1 MENAKRMAM
10 KMDFEHLKNI
20 IYELNED
27 ELFYRRY
34 YYAKQ
39 QKYSL
44 DKFLFTLDM
53 DDVRKRHL
61 LIPELPETIP
71 VKFLD
76 SYFFNMEDN
85 TSIVVQR
92 HNRYSPAIIHSHSF
106 FELVYIYDGKC
117 TNNISGRDISM
128 RSGDICIIPPDIEH
142 SISVFDESIVINIM
156 LRKDTLHTMFYNFL
170 NTPNILSSFFLNN
183 IYAQKANDY
192 ILFHTGTDRQ
202 IKQSF
207 LWMLWESVNKSEFFH
222 QLICNTLLLDFYL
235 IIRDYGSTVQMPL
248 FDSKIDVQ
256 RYAIIEYI
264 QNNYQK
270 ISLHELAKKFHYTDE
285 YASRLIKELTGL
297 TYSCILRTVRIERAQ
312 ELLLNTNMTVAAIA
326 ESIGYETPEYFIR
339 QFKKMQNTT
348 PSQYRKD
355 HNPNVIRR

>member
-1 MENAKRMAM
+1 
-10 KMDFEHLKNI
+10 MDFDYIKST

-34 YYAKQ
+34 YYARQ

-44 DKFLFTLDM
+44 DKFLFDLDM
-53 DDVRKRHL
+53 NDVLRRHL

-71 VKFLD
+71 MKFLD
-76 SYFFNMEDN
+76 SYLFNMDDN
-85 TSIVVQR
+85 ASIVVQR
-92 HNRYSPAIIHSHSF
+92 HNRYSPAIVHSHSF

-128 RSGDICIIPPDIEH
+128 RSGDLCIIPPDIEH
-142 SISVFDESIVINIM
+142 SLSVFDESVVINIM
-156 LRKDTLHTMFYNFL
+156 LRRDTLHTMFYSFL
-170 NTPNILSSFFLNN
+170 NIPNVLSSFFLNN
-183 IYAQKANDY
+183 IYARKANDY
-192 ILFHTGTDRQ
+192 ILFHTGTDVQ

-207 LWMLWESVNKSEFFH
+207 LWMLWENINKAEFCN

-235 IIRDYGSTVQMPL
+235 IVRDYGSSVQMPL
-248 FDSKIDVQ
+248 FDSRIDVQ

-270 ISLHELAKKFHYTDE
+270 ISLHELAEKFHYTDE
-285 YASRLIKELTGL
+285 YASRLIKDLTGL
-297 TYSCILRTVRIERAQ
+297 TYSAILRTVRIERAQ
-312 ELLLNTNMTVAAIA
+312 ELLINTNMTIADIA

-339 QFKKMQNTT
+339 QFKKIENAT
-348 PSQYRKD
+348 PSQYRKI
-355 HNPNVIRR
+355 HSPEIIRR

>member
-1 MENAKRMAM
+1 
-10 KMDFEHLKNI
+10 MDFEYIKNT

-34 YYAKQ
+34 YYARQ

-44 DKFLFTLDM
+44 DKFLFDLNM
-53 DDVRKRHL
+53 NDVLRRHL
-61 LIPELPETIP
+61 LIPELPETVP
-71 VKFLD
+71 MKFLD
-76 SYFFNMEDN
+76 SYLFNMDDN

-92 HNRYSPAIIHSHSF
+92 HNRYSPAIAHSHSF

-128 RSGDICIIPPDIEH
+128 RSGDLCIIPPDIEH
-142 SISVFDESIVINIM
+142 SLSVFDESVVINIM
-156 LRKDTLHTMFYNFL
+156 LRRDTLHAMFYSFL
-170 NTPNILSSFFLNN
+170 NIPNVLSSFFLNN
-183 IYAQKANDY
+183 IYARKANDY
-192 ILFHTGTDRQ
+192 ILFHTGTDAQ

-207 LWMLWESVNKSEFFH
+207 LWMLWENINKAEFCN

-235 IIRDYGSTVQMPL
+235 IVRDYGSTVQMPL
-248 FDSKIDVQ
+248 FDSRIDVQ

-270 ISLHELAKKFHYTDE
+270 ISLHELAEKFHYTDE
-285 YASRLIKELTGL
+285 YASRLIKDLTGL
-297 TYSCILRTVRIERAQ
+297 TYSAILRTVRIERAQ
-312 ELLLNTNMTVAAIA
+312 ELLVNTNMTVADIA

-339 QFKKMQNTT
+339 QFKKVRNTT
-348 PSQYRKD
+348 PSQYRKV
-355 HNPNVIRR
+355 HSPEIIRR